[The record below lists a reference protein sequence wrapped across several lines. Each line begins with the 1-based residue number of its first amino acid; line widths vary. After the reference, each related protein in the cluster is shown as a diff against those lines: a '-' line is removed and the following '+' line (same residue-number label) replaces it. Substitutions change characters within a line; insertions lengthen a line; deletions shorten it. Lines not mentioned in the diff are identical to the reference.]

1 MASTPPCP
9 YVSRGGL
16 KLQAAL
22 DAFDLDPT
30 GQVWADFGCNVGGF
44 TDCLLQRGASKVFAI
59 DTGYGQLAWTLR
71 KDDRVVVM
79 ERTNALHVDP
89 PGRVDGVAIDAG
101 WTCQDR
107 IVPAAGPWLDPAG
120 PGWVVSLL
128 KPHYEW
134 TKLAGEKARAPLSG
148 SQIQQVLQAVSE
160 QLDRLGWAIQGRIPC
175 PIVGKG
181 GNTEW
186 LILAIRNGLGVDAN
200 AGSI

>member
-1 MASTPPCP
+1 MAPDHCP

-22 DAFDLDPT
+22 DAFEINPA
-30 GQVWADFGCNVGGF
+30 GQLWADFGCNVGGF
-44 TDCLLQRGASKVFAI
+44 TDCLLQRGAAKVFAV

-79 ERTNALHVDP
+79 ERTNALHAEAP
-89 PGRVDGVAIDAG
+89 ELVDGVAIDAG

-107 IVPAAGPWLDPAG
+107 IIPAAAAWLGPDG
-120 PGWVVSLL
+120 PGHVISLL

-134 TKLAGEKARAPLSG
+134 TKLAGQKARAPLDDR
-148 SQIQQVLQAVSE
+148 QIRQVLDAVAG
-160 QLDRLGWAIQGRIPC
+160 QLAGLGWAIGRKIPC
-175 PIVGKG
+175 PITGKG

-186 LILAIRNGLGVDAN
+186 LIWAVRDGMDVD
-200 AGSI
+200 GTC